1 VVKPDQT
8 VDTRRVVVART
19 QGSETI
25 LTSGVEPGESVV
37 TDGQPRLVQGA
48 KVEVRTATGRAPGGG
63 GRSSAEKPAADK
75 PAADKPAG
83 GKKPAASR

>member
-1 VVKPDQT
+1 MEA
-8 VDTRRVVVART
+8 RRVVVART

-25 LTSGVEPGESVV
+25 LTSGVEAGESVV

-48 KVEVRTATGRAPGGG
+48 KVEVRGATGRTPGGG
-63 GRSSAEKPAADK
+63 GRPSAEKPAADK
-75 PAADKPAG
+75 PGGDKPPADKAAGG